1 MQREVLPALIL
12 GLSIALGAA
21 IGGYFIGHGLEV
33 ARSADRYVT
42 VKGLAEREAK
52 ADLAIWPL
60 VFAVT
65 ADDLT
70 VLQKLAEDSE
80 GKIRAFLKKD
90 FSGDSVSV
98 SAPRVTDR
106 VAQGMVNQGAR
117 LERYVAEVTVTLRTG
132 NIDAV
137 REAIQRSGE
146 LVRQGVALVQNYE
159 ARTQYLFTGLEKIK
173 PEMIAQATRDA
184 RRAAE
189 QFAKDSGA
197 DVGAIRNAQQGFF
210 SIEDRDPFSPE
221 LKTVRV
227 VTTVQFFLSE

>member
-1 MQREVLPALIL
+1 MQRDILPALLL
-12 GLSIALGAA
+12 GLA
-21 IGGYFIGHGLEV
+21 IGLGVAVGGYYIGHGLEV

-42 VKGLAEREAK
+42 VKGLAEREVK

-60 VFAVT
+60 VFVVT

-70 VLQKLAEDSE
+70 VLQKLADASE
-80 GKIRAFLKKD
+80 QKIRTFLGED
-90 FSGDSVSV
+90 FTGDSVTV

-106 VAQGMVNQGAR
+106 IAQGLVDQSR
-117 LERYVAEVTVTLRTG
+117 LARYVAEVTVTLRTG
-132 NIDAV
+132 RIDTL
-137 REAIQRSGE
+137 RSAIQRSGE
-146 LVRQGVALVQNYE
+146 LVKQGVALVQNYE

-173 PEMIAQATRDA
+173 PEMIAHATRDA

-197 DVGAIRNAQQGFF
+197 NVGAIRNAQQGFF

-221 LKTVRV
+221 IKSIRV
-227 VTTVQFFLSE
+227 VTTVQFFLD